1 MIAIY
6 PHHTMQHIIILI
18 FVLLPLWAHSQSETD
33 IRLAIKN
40 CNYEIPIQQIPTAA
54 GDSVLTPMR
63 AQALKAMNRHPEALQ
78 EWNSLLKEDSTDTG
92 ILMELAECYKA
103 TNRTRE
109 VIACYRKAASLYPE
123 NKYFFQQYTRSLLTA
138 ERFEEA
144 RDACHNWLERDT
156 LSALGYKFLGLA
168 YEGMARE
175 DINMLPNA
183 FFAYNSAY
191 RRDSLDGQTVAH
203 IAAIFNDNKQYTDA
217 VDVTENYRLSDTLN
231 VDVNRQNAKAYCMLK
246 EYKTAVNRYEALKSM
261 GDRSFTTLY
270 YLGIS
275 HYGDN
280 WFYGAQENLLEAHR
294 KNPTDINVLYYLG
307 KSCARTSWKEE
318 GVEYMNQALEMVV
331 PTDSLMERLYEGLVE
346 CYKYLPKADPYK
358 QIEVMKILYTYNK
371 KHSLFYN
378 IAYIYDQTKD
388 EANAKYFYQKYLD
401 AAVKTGELA
410 VDKQGNYQ
418 VSPDFTA
425 RTMMQ
430 TTAIRYLK
438 EIKEKEFF
446 EKGTP
451 KTNK

>member
-1 MIAIY
+1 
-6 PHHTMQHIIILI
+6 
-18 FVLLPLWAHSQSETD
+18 
-33 IRLAIKN
+33 
-40 CNYEIPIQQIPTAA
+40 
-54 GDSVLTPMR
+54 
-63 AQALKAMNRHPEALQ
+63 
-78 EWNSLLKEDSTDTG
+78 
-92 ILMELAECYKA
+92 
-103 TNRTRE
+103 
-109 VIACYRKAASLYPE
+109 
-123 NKYFFQQYTRSLLTA
+123 
-138 ERFEEA
+138 
-144 RDACHNWLERDT
+144 
-156 LSALGYKFLGLA
+156 
-168 YEGMARE
+168 
-175 DINMLPNA
+175 
-183 FFAYNSAY
+183 
-191 RRDSLDGQTVAH
+191 
-203 IAAIFNDNKQYTDA
+203 
-217 VDVTENYRLSDTLN
+217 
-231 VDVNRQNAKAYCMLK
+231 
-246 EYKTAVNRYEALKSM
+246 M

-358 QIEVMKILYTYNK
+358 QIEVMKTLYTYNK
-371 KHSLFYN
+371 KPSLLYN
-378 IAYIYDQTKD
+378 VAYIYDQTKD

-438 EIKEKEFF
+438 EIREKEFF